1 MLDAADPDHRLIA
14 QYEANRVTPLIP
26 LGTRGTLGG
35 ETYEVIGYLV
45 REVVDEPFTWCEY
58 LLHNPLHGQR
68 WLVEYHGHWVLTRL
82 APGVPKVKGG
92 VARYQEVTYRHFQ
105 TAAAKVAAVVGE
117 FPWTPRVGER
127 AMVEDYVAPPLM
139 LSVER
144 NQQETTWST
153 GEYVD
158 GGAVWKAFALPGRPP
173 ERIGVGA
180 AQPSPYAAAG
190 RPMLLLFAS
199 FLALA
204 VLVHLLFAIFAQQR
218 LVADVNGDYRPG
230 SSDAALVVSDPFPI
244 GGRTSNVMVEVSTN
258 VANSWAYFNLTLV
271 NEDTWLAKSFGREVG
286 FYSGRDS
293 DGFWSEGSNWDRA
306 YLPSVVSGSYVLLV
320 EPEGPHPVSWR
331 VRLTR
336 DVPRPLWLWLA
347 VVALL
352 VPPVFFLWR
361 RLAFESRRWS
371 ESDRGSTSKDK
382 DDDD

>member
-1 MLDAADPDHRLIA
+1 MLAAADPDHRLIA

-26 LGTRGTLGG
+26 LGTRGKLGG

-68 WLVEYHGHWVLTRL
+68 WLVEYHGHWTLTRL
-82 APGVPKVKGG
+82 ASGVPKVKRG
-92 VARYQEVTYRHFQ
+92 VATYQDVSYRHFQ
-105 TAAAKVAAVVGE
+105 SSRARVTAVVGE

-127 AMVEDYVAPPLM
+127 ASVEDYVAPPLM

-144 NQQETTWST
+144 NPQETTWST
-153 GEYVD
+153 SEYMD
-158 GGAVWKAFALPGRPP
+158 GGSVWKAFALPGRPP

-190 RPMLLLFAS
+190 RPMFLLLAS

-204 VLVHLLFAIFAQQR
+204 VLVHLLFSVFAQQR
-218 LVADVNGDYRPG
+218 LVADIHGDYRPG
-230 SSDAALVVSDPFPI
+230 TSDASLVVSDPFPI
-244 GGRTSNVMVEVSTN
+244 AGRTSNVMVEISTN

-271 NEDTWLAKSFGREVG
+271 NEDTSVAKSFGREVG

-320 EPEGPHPVSWR
+320 DPEGPHPVSWR

-336 DVPRPLWLWLA
+336 DVPRPLWVWLA
-347 VVALL
+347 VAALL
-352 VPPVFFLWR
+352 VPPAFFLWR
-361 RLAFESRRWS
+361 KVAFESRRWS
-371 ESDRGSTSKDK
+371 ESDHGASS
-382 DDDD
+382 DDDDD